1 MTEILSIAEQ
11 NGQLVTISFYEVH
24 QERVCDLL
32 DTKQPA
38 VFIFEDAQGKIQLKG
53 LSRASYLLFKFVKY

>member
-1 MTEILSIAEQ
+1 MVEILSMAER
-11 NGQLVTISFYEVH
+11 NGNLVTVSLYEVH

-38 VFIFEDAQGKIQLKG
+38 VFVLEDAQGKIQLKG
-53 LSRASYLLFKFVKY
+53 LSRVSYLLF